1 MLHVF
6 VETNWVFGFAAPA
19 HHKDPA
25 AVELLERAR
34 RGELRLHLP
43 SLCLMEVRNP
53 VMTRCQPREAGA
65 VRAFARWMR
74 GRSRLNADDFGTINR
89 VLSQFESSVTSE
101 LAALSKTLLALR
113 SEPNL
118 EVFSLNE
125 EMLAMAV
132 GLGFDDLSFQPFD
145 QSVLAA
151 VLVRAREL
159 WDAGERELCFCEK
172 DSDLLPHDRHEGEK
186 PHLAK
191 LYRSARVW
199 VYEDFEMSHPVRPPG
214 WPLSPSTGAPT
225 I

>member
-6 VETNWVFGFAAPA
+6 VETNWVFGFAAPG
-19 HHKDPA
+19 HHKDQD

-34 RGELRLHLP
+34 HGELRLHLP

-53 VMTRCQPREAGA
+53 LMTRCRPREAAA
-65 VRAFARWMR
+65 VRAFARRMR
-74 GRSRLNADDFGTINR
+74 ESSRLNTDDFDTIDGLLN
-89 VLSQFESSVTSE
+89 QFESSIASE
-101 LAALSKTLLALR
+101 LAALSKTLLTLR
-113 SEPNL
+113 SEPNI

-132 GLGFDDLSFQPFD
+132 GLAFEDLSLQPFD

-159 WDAGERELCFCEK
+159 WDAGEREMCFCELDK
-172 DSDLLPHDRHEGEK
+172 DLQPWDRERKRKLP
-186 PHLAK
+186 LAE
-191 LYRSARVW
+191 LYERAGVW
-199 VYEDFEMSHPVRPPG
+199 VFGNFDLTKPVRPPG
-214 WPLSPSTGAPT
+214 WPSNQTPGQQS